1 MNNEITL
8 AEIVG
13 RSIKIRARYHELER
27 INHDAEW
34 TVQEDA
40 LAFLSDAGL
49 VGRLTMA
56 QTGKWLH
63 KGDAQEVLK
72 HKLGE
77 CVWWLAILAHELDM
91 DLTDATQYFLSKA
104 EKI

>member
-1 MNNEITL
+1 MNKNIDFKD
-8 AEIVG
+8 VVN
-13 RSIKIRARYHELER
+13 RSIKIRERYHELER
-27 INHDAEW
+27 KHHDSEW

-56 QTGKWLH
+56 HTGKWVH
-63 KGDAQEVLK
+63 NGDTKEELT

-77 CVWWLAILAHELDM
+77 CVWWLAILANELDI
-91 DLTDATQYFLSKA
+91 DLTEATEYFLNKA

>member
-1 MNNEITL
+1 MKTRIEFEEVVT
-8 AEIVG
+8 
-13 RSIKIRARYHELER
+13 RSIKIRERYYELER
-27 INHDAEW
+27 ENRGREW
-34 TVQEDA
+34 AGQEDA

-56 QTGKWLH
+56 HTGKWVH
-63 KGDAQEVLK
+63 SGDTNEELK

-77 CVWWLAILAHELDM
+77 CVWWLAVLANELDM
-91 DLTDATQYFLSKA
+91 DLTEATQYFLNKA

>member
-1 MNNEITL
+1 MNSDITF
-8 AEIVG
+8 EEVVK
-13 RSIKIRARYHELER
+13 RSIKIRERYHELER
-27 INHDAEW
+27 QNHNAEW

-56 QTGKWLH
+56 QTGKWVHSGNTKEELT
-63 KGDAQEVLK
+63 

-77 CVWWLAILAHELDM
+77 CVWWLAILSNELDIN
-91 DLTDATQYFLSKA
+91 LTDATEYFLSKT